1 MTVFAHPWW
10 FLLLLVVAAL
20 AVGYWWINR
29 RRQRYTMRFTNL
41 ALLERV
47 APKGPGWWRHVPMAL
62 LLVALVL
69 MTIALAGPQGT
80 AQVPRNRATVML
92 TIDVS
97 LSMRATDVE
106 PSRLQ
111 VAQTA
116 ASAFADQLPA
126 GINLGLSSFAATPS
140 TLVTPTTDRQAIK
153 NAIGS
158 LQLAESTGTGDAIR
172 ASLAAIRAFGSQI
185 RGPEGP
191 PPARIILLSDG
202 KQTTPTTDPADDR
215 GAFPASA
222 EARAAGV
229 PISAIS
235 FGTEYGEIEIDG
247 RPVSVAVADDQMRE
261 IAQLSGGDF
270 RRASTEL
277 DLRETYANLAE
288 QVGYEE
294 RTVDL
299 SGRWFLAATIL
310 VLLGVVTAIVTGQRL
325 P

>member
-1 MTVFAHPWW
+1 MFANPWW

-20 AVGYWWINR
+20 VAGYWWTNR
-29 RRQRYTMRFTNL
+29 RRRRQTMRFTNL

-47 APKGPGWWRHVPMAL
+47 APRTLGRWRHVPMAL
-62 LLVALVL
+62 IGVALVV
-69 MTIALAGPQGT
+69 MTIALAGPIGT

-111 VAQTA
+111 VAQSA
-116 ASAFADQLPA
+116 ASAFADQLPP

-140 TLVTPTTDRQAIK
+140 TLVTPTTDRQAVK

-185 RGPEGP
+185 QGAEGP

-202 KQTTPTTDPADDR
+202 KQTTPTTDPSDDR

-222 EARAAGV
+222 EARGAGV

-261 IAQLSGGDF
+261 IATLSGGDF
-270 RRASTEL
+270 RRASSEL
-277 DLRETYANLAE
+277 DLRETYATLAE

-294 RTVDL
+294 RTVNLAD
-299 SGRWFLAATIL
+299 RWFIAATVL
-310 VLLGVVTAIVTGQRL
+310 VLLGAATAIVQGQRL